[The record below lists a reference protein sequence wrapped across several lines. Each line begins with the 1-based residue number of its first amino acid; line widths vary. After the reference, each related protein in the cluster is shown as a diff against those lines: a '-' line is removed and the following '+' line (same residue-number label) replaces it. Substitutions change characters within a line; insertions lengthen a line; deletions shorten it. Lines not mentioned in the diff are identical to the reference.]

1 MPKMFPALTFWV
13 CSKNREG
20 LQLSFVNF
28 SVCIMSIIGKDI
40 HAVIKFNK
48 YYINIKKV
56 GKKFNL
62 RKLFT
67 KN

>member
-1 MPKMFPALTFWV
+1 MPEMFPALTFWA
-13 CSKNREG
+13 CSKNHEG

-28 SVCIMSIIGKDI
+28 SVCMMSIIGENI

-48 YYINIKKV
+48 YYTNIKKV
-56 GKKFNL
+56 VNKFNL

-67 KN
+67 KT